1 MAKTF
6 PLEIF
11 TPERLFYW
19 GDAELVICRT
29 LSGEEGFMA
38 DHCWGCKLLDIGELW
53 FRENDQKEYKLAA
66 VSGGYIDIRDRIL
79 VFTDAA
85 EWPEEIV
92 TDRANEAVHR
102 AEDWLAQ
109 HGIEDRDPDET
120 AQHLRARKRAQNRL
134 AVAAGGVKPRR

>member
-19 GDAELVICRT
+19 GDAEMVICRT
-29 LSGEEGFMA
+29 LTGEEGFMA
-38 DHCWGCKLLDIGELW
+38 DHCWGCKLLDIGELK
-53 FRENDQKEYKLAA
+53 FREADSKEFRLAA
-66 VSGGYIDIRDRIL
+66 VSGGYIDVRDRIL

-85 EWPEEIV
+85 EWADEI
-92 TDRANEAVHR
+92 DAARANEAMHC

-109 HGIEDRDPDET
+109 HGIADEDPGEK
-120 AQHLRARKRAQNRL
+120 ASYLQARRRAQNRI
-134 AVAAGGVKPRR
+134 AVAAGSAKSKR